1 MPPNKAPSVKQ
12 GTHWWAYKEGD
23 KCCLQ
28 RLRGHKL
35 PQLAQEL
42 MPARAPGLT
51 VWEPPSVP
59 VARISPGLGGASG
72 RCIRQAELGAPP
84 VLPPSQTLR
93 KRDPGPQSPSKME
106 GVHSLPRATRIKCHE
121 LGGLKGQEFT
131 LMGVEA
137 EDFKGWWPG
146 CTPSTGP
153 GGEAVLAS
161 PASTAPSCP

>member
-1 MPPNKAPSVKQ
+1 MGLQGRGQMLPSEAERPQTPSAGSGVDACQ
-12 GTHWWAYKEGD
+12 GS
-23 KCCLQ
+23 
-28 RLRGHKL
+28 
-35 PQLAQEL
+35 
-42 MPARAPGLT
+42 RAHCPLLG
-51 VWEPPSVP
+51 PPSVP